1 MDDEQFYMAQVGDIM
16 RQFNPYTQKKC
27 KEQIEYMLENYLDI
41 DYHWIYTALKRK
53 SVQNYNRYQFN
64 LWTNPGFM
72 AQVYEQCRR
81 DNNMNQDD
89 LEEFYEMLDPHYKD
103 NMTYEQAID
112 VIFDDTGKYDSEIVD
127 AAETLL
133 WEMDNKNN
141 NSEDDK

>member
-1 MDDEQFYMAQVGDIM
+1 M
-16 RQFNPYTQKKC
+16 T
-27 KEQIEYMLENYLDI
+27 
-41 DYHWIYTALKRK
+41 
-53 SVQNYNRYQFN
+53 
-64 LWTNPGFM
+64 
-72 AQVYEQCRR
+72 
-81 DNNMNQDD
+81 QDD

-112 VIFDDTGKYDSEIVD
+112 VIFDDTGKYDTEIVD